1 MSNKNFITWKDNF
14 SVKVP
19 SIDQQHKKLVE
30 LINEL
35 YNKFY
40 AGIDNEYLHKIFQEL
55 EDYAVYHFNYEE
67 KFMKLHGFKGYA
79 EHQKEH
85 ESFKEKIGVYKQNLD
100 AGNTSD
106 MIDLITFLKDWLLKH
121 IMGTDQKYAGLFH
134 EKGLK

>member
-1 MSNKNFITWKDNF
+1 MDFITWKDNF

-19 SIDQQHKKLVE
+19 SIDEQHKKLVG

-40 AGIDNEYLHKIFQEL
+40 AGMDNDCLQKIFKEL

-67 KFMKLHGFKGYA
+67 KFMKLYGYKGYE

-85 ESFKEKIGVYKQNLD
+85 ESFRQKIGTYKANLD
-100 AGNTSD
+100 AGRTSD
-106 MIDLITFLKDWLLKH
+106 VIDLVTFLKDWLLKH
-121 IMGTDQKYAGLFH
+121 IMGTDQKYARLFQ